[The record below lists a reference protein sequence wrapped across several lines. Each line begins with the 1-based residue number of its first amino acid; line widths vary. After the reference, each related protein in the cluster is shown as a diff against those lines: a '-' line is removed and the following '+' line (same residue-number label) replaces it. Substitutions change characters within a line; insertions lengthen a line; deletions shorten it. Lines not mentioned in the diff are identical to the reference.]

1 MQEKKKRIRPTW
13 TQVRQLEAEIAE
25 LKDTMKFC
33 DAFKE
38 QGSVEII
45 RELRK
50 KLDEQIDGT
59 SALVKD
65 CDLWREKYQE
75 LFNRFNNISDKLKRE
90 EAAKEELQESA
101 KQEEN
106 EKNALEERY
115 DDLVAES
122 ATMSKE
128 MSDIRSR
135 LANEE
140 KKAKDAEVSRKGEYE
155 LRLKYQQERD
165 TLKKSNDLMDAE
177 LNKVKEN
184 NEDLE
189 KANKKLN
196 KRIEELLSRTLWQRI
211 LNK

>member
-1 MQEKKKRIRPTW
+1 M
-13 TQVRQLEAEIAE
+13 RQLEAEIAE

-75 LFNRFNNISDKLKRE
+75 LFKRFNNISDKLKRE
-90 EAAKEELQESA
+90 EAAKAELQESA

-115 DDLVAES
+115 DDLVAEN

-135 LANEE
+135 LANLE
-140 KKAKDAEVSRKGEYE
+140 KMVKDAEKARKDEYE
-155 LRLKYQQERD
+155 LRLQYQNERD
-165 TLKKSNDLMDAE
+165 TLNKSNAFMDAE
-177 LNKVKEN
+177 LNRVKETC
-184 NEDLE
+184 EDLE
-189 KANKKLN
+189 KTNTKLT
-196 KRIEELLSRTLWQRI
+196 KDIMRLKSRTLWQRI
-211 LNK
+211 FNND